1 MEVNLWRL
9 LLQHEKKQPREWQVK
24 ITLKIHGTSLPS
36 EVRRFFHPMDFCNLK
51 PVEFL
56 DSGILHAVPST
67 TSLYRPFGRCK
78 IPLKT
83 LRGDLCQIPVSEF
96 GSVLHYCT
104 AHVILLQK
112 I

>member
-1 MEVNLWRL
+1 MHQVRKQHLPQRPAYWEKFDGSRL
-9 LLQHEKKQPREWQVK
+9 VAVVVAARKKQPREWQVK

-83 LRGDLCQIPVSEF
+83 VLGDL
-96 GSVLHYCT
+96 
-104 AHVILLQK
+104 
-112 I
+112 